1 MDDIDNQIAKA
12 RGSGTSQGTKSGYE
26 KSSSDYMGKG
36 IMAESLQQAPAAQKA
51 PEAQTGQVENF
62 DAIVI
67 GAGVSGLYQLYRLRQ
82 LGLSVRC
89 LEDASGVGGT
99 WYWNRYPG
107 CRFDSESETYGYTF
121 SKELQQEWDW
131 KEHYSGQPENERYL
145 NFVADKLDL
154 KKDIRFNSHVTSA
167 VYDERAH
174 RWEVQLESGQR
185 IRTRFLVAAV
195 GILSARYVPPFE
207 GIDSFKGESYHTSRW
222 PKEKVDF
229 TGKRVAVIGTGA
241 TAVQLIPIIAK
252 EVAQLTVF
260 QRTPNYC
267 APLRNSLVTE
277 ETQRRFKA
285 TYPEINKKCL
295 ETPAG
300 FPYDFDH
307 RAALEV
313 PREERLALYEE
324 LWAQPGF
331 KKWLGNFRDIMTD
344 RAANEDFAEFVRN
357 KIRARV
363 KDPVVAEKL
372 APKDHPFG
380 SKRIPLETEY
390 YEAYNRD
397 NVLLVDVRETP
408 IERITP
414 KGIKTSDKEYEFDV
428 IIYATGFDAITGAL
442 TRIDIRGQGGQTLK
456 DKWANGP
463 RTVLG
468 LQTAGFPNF
477 FIATNTAFCNYT
489 ICAETIVDWISNCIR
504 YIREKGYSHIAP
516 TVETEDAWVAHA
528 NEVGSQTLLTG
539 AKSWFVGDNIPG
551 KAHAILLYA
560 NTAPAYRAKCA
571 EVAAK
576 GYEGFIL
583 Q

>member
-1 MDDIDNQIAKA
+1 
-12 RGSGTSQGTKSGYE
+12 
-26 KSSSDYMGKG
+26 
-36 IMAESLQQAPAAQKA
+36 MANSLQEAPAAQRA
-51 PEAQTGQVENF
+51 PEAQTGPVESF

-67 GAGVSGLYQLYRLRQ
+67 GAGVSGLYQLYRLRE

-89 LEDASGVGGT
+89 LEDGTGVGGT

-121 SKELQQEWDW
+121 SKELQQEWNW

-145 NFVADKLDL
+145 NFVADKFDL
-154 KKDIRFNSHVTSA
+154 KRDIQFNSHVTSA
-167 VYDERAH
+167 VYDEGAN
-174 RWEVQLESGQR
+174 RWEIKLENGQR
-185 IRTRFLVAAV
+185 MRAQFLVAAV

-207 GIDSFKGESYHTSRW
+207 GIDSFKGLSYHTSRW

-229 TGKRVAVIGTGA
+229 TGKRVAVVGTGA

-252 EVAQLTVF
+252 EVAHLTVF

-267 APLRNSLVTE
+267 APLRNSLVTD

-285 TYPEINKKCL
+285 TYDEIHKKCL
-295 ETPAG
+295 DTPAG
-300 FPYDFDH
+300 FPYDFDR

-313 PREERLALYEE
+313 SKEERLALYEE
-324 LWAQPGF
+324 LWALPGF
-331 KKWLGNFRDIMTD
+331 KKWLGTFCDIMVD

-372 APKDHPFG
+372 VPKDHPFG

-408 IERITP
+408 IECITP

-442 TRIDIRGQGGQTLK
+442 TRIDIHGEGGQTLK

-463 RTVLG
+463 RTLLG

-477 FIATNTAFCNYT
+477 FIATNTAFCNYM
-489 ICAETIVDWISNCIR
+489 ICAETIVEWITDCIR
-504 YIREKGYSHIAP
+504 YIREKDYSRIAP
-516 TVETEDAWVAHA
+516 TPQAEEAWVAHV
-528 NEVGSQTLLTG
+528 NEAGSHTLLSST
-539 AKSWFVGDNIPG
+539 KSWFVGDNIPG

-560 NTAPAYRAKCA
+560 NTAPAYRGKIA

-576 GYEGFIL
+576 GYEGFRL
-583 Q
+583 E